1 MTTNPE
7 RPGPLPK
14 KTRAWTGWIEIDI
27 LLAGLAIAGALW
39 AVVQL
44 AEIARDTTPHTFDTA
59 ILLAFRQP
67 GHPDLPIGP
76 AWLEGAVR
84 DITALGSTSVLV
96 LVVAAV
102 VIYLLLVEKT
112 RSALFVLFAVV
123 SGQVLS
129 SLLKLEVD
137 RPRPELVSHL
147 VDVQTLSFP
156 SGHAM
161 LSAITYLTLGAL
173 AARFLSGRITRI
185 YVLALAVL
193 VTLMVGVSRIYLGVH
208 WPSDVL
214 AGWCAGFAW
223 AMLWWL
229 AARLLQ
235 RRGTV
240 SDRE

>member
-1 MTTNPE
+1 MTTNPQNSPHTP
-7 RPGPLPK
+7 RK
-14 KTRAWTGWIEIDI
+14 IRAWPGWIEVDI

-39 AVVQL
+39 AVVEL
-44 AEIARDTTPHTFDTA
+44 AEVARDAAPHTLDTA
-59 ILLAFRQP
+59 ILLAFRQA
-67 GHPDLPIGP
+67 GHPDLPVGP

-96 LVVAAV
+96 LIVAAV
-102 VIYLLLVEKT
+102 VIHFFLLGRART
-112 RSALFVLFAVV
+112 ALFMLFAVV
-123 SGQVLS
+123 SGQLLS
-129 SLLKLEVD
+129 SLLKADID
-137 RPRPELVSHL
+137 RPRPDLVSHL
-147 VDVQTLSFP
+147 VTETSLSFP

-161 LSAITYLTLGAL
+161 LSAITYLTLGTL
-173 AARFLSGRITRI
+173 AARFLPGRVTRI

-235 RRGTV
+235 RRGAV
-240 SDRE
+240 GDEE

>member
-1 MTTNPE
+1 MTNGGM
-7 RPGPLPK
+7 RQAA
-14 KTRAWTGWIEIDI
+14 RAVLDRIEFPV
-27 LLAGLAIAGALW
+27 LLVGLAIAGALW
-39 AVVQL
+39 ALVEL
-44 AEIARDTTPHTFDTA
+44 AEVARDAAPHTFDTA

-67 GHPDLPIGP
+67 GHPDVPIGP

-96 LVVAAV
+96 LIVAAV
-102 VIYLLLVEKT
+102 VIHFFLIGRART
-112 RSALFVLFAVV
+112 ALFMLCAVV

-173 AARFLSGRITRI
+173 AARFLPGRTIRI

-235 RRGTV
+235 RRGAV
-240 SDRE
+240 SDGE

>member
-1 MTTNPE
+1 MTTSGM
-7 RPGPLPK
+7 RQAARTVLD
-14 KTRAWTGWIEIDI
+14 RIEFPV
-27 LLAGLAIAGALW
+27 LLVGLAIAGALW
-39 AVVQL
+39 ALVEL
-44 AEIARDTTPHTFDTA
+44 AEVARDAAPHTFDTA

-67 GHPDLPIGP
+67 GHPDMPIGP
-76 AWLEGAVR
+76 PWLEGAVR
-84 DITALGSTSVLV
+84 DVTALGSTVVLA
-96 LVVAAV
+96 LIVAAV
-102 VIYLLLVEKT
+102 VIHFFLIGRART
-112 RSALFVLFAVV
+112 ALFILCAVV

-129 SLLKLEVD
+129 SLLKAGVD

-147 VDVQTLSFP
+147 VDVHSLSFP

-173 AARFLSGRITRI
+173 AARFLPGRVTRI

-193 VTLMVGVSRIYLGVH
+193 VTLMVGASRVYLGVH

-235 RRGTV
+235 RQGAV
-240 SDRE
+240 SDGQ